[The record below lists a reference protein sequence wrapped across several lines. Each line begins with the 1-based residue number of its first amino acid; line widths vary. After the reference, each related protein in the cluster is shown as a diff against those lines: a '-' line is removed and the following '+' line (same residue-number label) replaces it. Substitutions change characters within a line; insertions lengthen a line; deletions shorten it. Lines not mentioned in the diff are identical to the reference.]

1 MKRPKKSVCK
11 HRLRKV
17 AIKNLIK
24 QKRTLLNPYMEIRF
38 VLMAIKLLTKK
49 AKPYENLKMMMPGLM
64 KLLWQTP
71 LRRLPRQWQKYRVL
85 CRKV

>member
-1 MKRPKKSVCK
+1 MKRPKKSVFK

-17 AIKNLIK
+17 VIKSLIK
-24 QKRTLLNPYMEIRF
+24 QKKILPNQFMEIKF

-49 AKPYENLKMMMPGLM
+49 ARPCENLKTTRLGFR

-85 CRKV
+85 C